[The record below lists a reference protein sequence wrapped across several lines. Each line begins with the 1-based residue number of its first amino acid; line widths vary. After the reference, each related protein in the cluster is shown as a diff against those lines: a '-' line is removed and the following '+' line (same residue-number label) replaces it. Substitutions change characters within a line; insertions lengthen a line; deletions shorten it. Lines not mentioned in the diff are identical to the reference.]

1 MRHLHFL
8 MAGHFESVA
17 DLARSNLA
25 SVRMRALPA
34 LAALEAAGVTISWG
48 EQVQGTS
55 DCVLVTKIGGHDLAV
70 RQPQWLA
77 QIAQAKS
84 RGASIW
90 VDYTDHHLGFASVM
104 SGFYAS
110 VLELADAFTV
120 PSSCMQRLLSAHWQ
134 GPVQVVPDAIEVDK
148 VAPKT
153 SHGEPVT
160 ALWFGHASNVA
171 YLRTFLEEGLVVDQA
186 LRLIVL
192 SNPAG
197 LEILTQRPIEARVP
211 LDILV
216 AEWSIDTMRE
226 AAQQSDLCLI
236 PSDTQDPRK
245 MAVSANRLVTAL
257 ALGLPTAAD
266 RLESYA
272 EFDAYFTDIRSAE
285 LAALLAQPTRYAE
298 RVEAAQTAVFPR
310 FAQAAVSATWA
321 QVLC

>member
-1 MRHLHFL
+1 MPHLHFL
-8 MAGHFESVA
+8 MAGHFARAA

-34 LAALEAAGVTISWG
+34 LAALGAAGYTTSWG
-48 EQVQGTS
+48 EEVQGTP
-55 DCVLVTKIGGHDLAV
+55 DRVLVTKIGGHDIAV

-90 VDYTDHHLGFASVM
+90 VDYTDHHLGYASVM

-110 VLELADAFTV
+110 VLPLADAFTV

-134 GPVQVVPDAIEVDK
+134 GPVQVVPDAIEVDC

-153 SHGEPVT
+153 GHGEPVT

-171 YLRTFLEEGLVVDQA
+171 YLRAFLEEGLVADQP

-192 SNPAG
+192 SNQAG

-226 AAQQSDLCLI
+226 AAQQSDVCLI

-266 RLESYA
+266 RLDSYA

-285 LAALLAQPTRYAE
+285 FASLLAQPTRHAD
-298 RVEAAQTAVFPR
+298 RVAAAQAAVVPR
-310 FAQAAVSATWA
+310 FAQAAVSAAWA
-321 QVLC
+321 QVLG